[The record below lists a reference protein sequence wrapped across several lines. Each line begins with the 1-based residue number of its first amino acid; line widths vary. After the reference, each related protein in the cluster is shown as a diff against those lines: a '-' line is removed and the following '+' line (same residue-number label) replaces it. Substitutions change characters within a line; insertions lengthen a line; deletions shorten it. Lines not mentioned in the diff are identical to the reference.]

1 MKQKRVF
8 LLCGAPG
15 SGKSTWIKKQ
25 IETESGI
32 WCSRDNVRYSL
43 LKDED
48 EYFAKENQVF
58 TTWINN
64 IQQALNNNVENVYI
78 DATHLNEASRNKTLS
93 HLTIPDNYNLIAV
106 CFRPPLSTCL
116 ERNAKRQGR
125 ERVPDHVVR
134 SMYNRYTKPSSIDFK
149 EVWLYNG

>member
-15 SGKSTWIKKQ
+15 SGKSTWIKRC
-25 IETESGI
+25 IEGEGGL

-48 EYFAKENQVF
+48 DYFAKEDEVF
-58 TTWINN
+58 ATWINN
-64 IQQALNNNVENVYI
+64 IQQALNNNIENIYI
-78 DATHLNEASRNKTLS
+78 DATHLNNASRNKTLS
-93 HLTIPDNYNLIAV
+93 HLVIPDTYNLIAV
-106 CFRPPLSTCL
+106 CFKPPLSTCL
-116 ERNAKRQGR
+116 ERNAKREGR

-134 SMYNRYTKPSSIDFK
+134 SMYNRYTEPSSADFK

>member
-15 SGKSTWIKKQ
+15 SGKSTWVKRQ
-25 IETESGI
+25 IEGEGGI

-43 LKDED
+43 LKDTD
-48 EYFAKENQVF
+48 SYFAKEDEVF
-58 TTWINN
+58 ATWIRN
-64 IQQALNNNVENVYI
+64 IQQALDNNIENVYV
-78 DATHLNEASRNKTLS
+78 DATHLNEVSRNKTLS
-93 HLTIPDNYNLIAV
+93 QLNIPNDYNLIAV
-106 CFRPPLSTCL
+106 CFRPSLSVCL

-149 EVWLYNG
+149 EVWFYNE